1 MVLFD
6 RYNCREKALYCYE
19 NTDTGEI
26 QWEYPQL
33 ETTETAS
40 DNVAI
45 ADDAMD
51 ICTTPP
57 PNEHEDL
64 TATVFQT
71 NGKLIFQKTFIS
83 NKISFKL
90 ISSIEINAISQILM
104 QLNAFHH
111 SHIHHRH
118 QNGRPMKRRKAIR

>member
-1 MVLFD
+1 MILFD

-19 NTDTGEI
+19 NTETGEI
-26 QWEYPQL
+26 QWEYPQM
-33 ETTETAS
+33 EATETAS

-71 NGKLIFQKTFIS
+71 HGKLIRVFRIELVLRNILIKS
-83 NKISFKL
+83 SFL
-90 ISSIEINAISQILM
+90 QILM
-104 QLNAFHH
+104 RLNAFHYN
-111 SHIHHRH
+111 HIHHRH
-118 QNGRPMKRRKAIR
+118 QNGRPMERRKTIL